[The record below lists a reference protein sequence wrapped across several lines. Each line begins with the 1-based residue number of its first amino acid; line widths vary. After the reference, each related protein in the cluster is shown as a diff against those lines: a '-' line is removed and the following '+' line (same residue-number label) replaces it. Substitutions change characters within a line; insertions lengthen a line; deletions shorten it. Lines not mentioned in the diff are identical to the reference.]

1 MATIMFEAPMMYGD
15 HHVIEVRGLLA
26 ALPGVGQIYASSSF
40 HEIEVQF
47 DELQVSGDAIRAK
60 LDAAGYLGELTLPAE
75 TGAAQKQDGRK
86 PFFRHTAVTPQ
97 TGQVVSFA
105 QKAPYEGRPLWPCP
119 SVGVIQKD

>member
-60 LDAAGYLGELTLPAE
+60 LDLSLI
-75 TGAAQKQDGRK
+75 
-86 PFFRHTAVTPQ
+86 H
-97 TGQVVSFA
+97 
-105 QKAPYEGRPLWPCP
+105 
-119 SVGVIQKD
+119 I

>member
-1 MATIMFEAPMMYGD
+1 MMYGD

-26 ALPGVGQIYASSSF
+26 ALPGVRQIYASSSF

-75 TGAAQKQDGRK
+75 TGAAQKQDGRT